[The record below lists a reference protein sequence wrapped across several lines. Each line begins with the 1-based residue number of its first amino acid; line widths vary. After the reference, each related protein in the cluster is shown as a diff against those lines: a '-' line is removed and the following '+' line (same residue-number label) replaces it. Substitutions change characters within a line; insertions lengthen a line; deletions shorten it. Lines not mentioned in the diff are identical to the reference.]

1 MLGEDQINEKGSW
14 GGCQRKT
21 DFCLNVGKSFPWKGV
36 GAALAVLRGSRD
48 HAELT
53 SGSSGVG
60 LSRCPLAGPKPL
72 HIFRV
77 CRAGK
82 PGPRFTC
89 GFADCRRQYCAWHV
103 VIVSCWI
110 LLFTSTLSLE
120 MFKCLGFLK
129 ALFNS
134 DIGSFQFCRGDEET
148 DEQNRWGWLRA
159 SSPGRGPRLWV
170 VQGSMRHTWS
180 PQVLICSLSDSVLS
194 WHMIWGWPWAF
205 DHCQPPTESL
215 PQAQIGSR
223 AVGTFPSDD
232 GLALGRPGAKGQK
245 EKREAGKSNQRMFM
259 LEGGLEPIGAQFP
272 LFTDEGPEAQKR
284 EHRQRPHPW
293 WAGEPGPKDKA
304 FFQIS
309 NRSVSAHWLSCLAN
323 GQSKRF
329 GGVLRWWGFTR
340 QPPYTCRWNQSTTI
354 GIFTMLPS
362 KR

>member
-1 MLGEDQINEKGSW
+1 MLGEDQMNEKGSW

-21 DFCLNVGKSFPWKGV
+21 DFCLSVGKSFPWKGV

-53 SGSSGVG
+53 LGSPGVG
-60 LSRCPLAGPKPL
+60 LSGWPLAGPEPL
-72 HIFRV
+72 HVFRV

-82 PGPRFTC
+82 PGPRFKC

-120 MFKCLGFLK
+120 MFKCLGFFK

-134 DIGSFQFCRGDEET
+134 EIGSFNSAGELRRQMSRTAEADCGRAPRAGAPAYELCRAACGT
-148 DEQNRWGWLRA
+148 VGLPRSSSAA
-159 SSPGRGPRLWV
+159 SQTVCWADIWYEASPGR
-170 VQGSMRHTWS
+170 
-180 PQVLICSLSDSVLS
+180 LIIVSL
-194 WHMIWGWPWAF
+194 PA
-205 DHCQPPTESL
+205 ESL
-215 PQAQIGSR
+215 PRAQIGRR
-223 AVGTFPSDD
+223 AVGTFLSDD
-232 GLALGRPGAKGQK
+232 GLAVGRPGAKGQK

-259 LEGGLEPIGAQFP
+259 LEGVHWSSASSFHRWGARSSEQ
-272 LFTDEGPEAQKR
+272 GAWAEA
-284 EHRQRPHPW
+284 
-293 WAGEPGPKDKA
+293 ASLVSGEPGPKDKA

-309 NRSVSAHWLSCLAN
+309 HRSVSAHWLSCVAN
-323 GQSKRF
+323 GQSKRL
-329 GGVLRWWGFTR
+329 GGVLRWRGFTR
-340 QPPYTCRWNQSTTI
+340 QPPYTCRWNQSTMI